1 MIKLHG
7 KDQKVLIIH
16 IMVIYGLKRIQILN
30 SSFILHLVKMLRI
43 HFFKKKGDQTAE
55 FCKCLCIILLL

>member
-1 MIKLHG
+1 MQNRHVLRKTFMIKLHG

-16 IMVIYGLKRIQILN
+16 IMVIYGLKSVQILK

-43 HFFKKKGDQTAE
+43 HFLKNE
-55 FCKCLCIILLL
+55 RR

>member
-16 IMVIYGLKRIQILN
+16 IMEIYGLKRIQILK

-43 HFFKKKGDQTAE
+43 HFLKRKVTRLQSSVNVYV
-55 FCKCLCIILLL
+55 